1 MTEGEGRIVELT
13 LSVPDSD
20 EDAVAGLVNLATM
33 THARPIRMG
42 EATLTRITFLDGSHV
57 DVTEPLADVA
67 RLVGI
72 ATRRPQR
79 RFWSSSA
86 SRPGLSRALASG
98 TPPEGG
104 PEGRA
109 NGLHPAAPEER
120 TLGQID

>member
-13 LSVPDSD
+13 LSVPDGD

-33 THARPIRMG
+33 THARPIRKG

-79 RFWSSSA
+79 RFWDTPA
-86 SRPGLSRALASG
+86 SRPGAPRPLRSG
-98 TPPEGG
+98 TPPESQ
-104 PEGRA
+104 PEGRV
-109 NGLHPAAPEER
+109 NGVHA
-120 TLGQID
+120 

>member
-1 MTEGEGRIVELT
+1 MAEGEGRIVELT
-13 LSVPDSD
+13 LSVPDGD

-33 THARPIRMG
+33 THAHPIRRG

-79 RFWSSSA
+79 RFWDTPA
-86 SRPGLSRALASG
+86 SRTGVSRALGSG

-109 NGLHPAAPEER
+109 NGLHPAAPAER
-120 TLGQID
+120 TPGPVD